1 MLNYLLYY
9 QLINTHHI
17 TSKTLTGI
25 KVSHAVSLQ
34 VASLARST
42 LNTMVVGD
50 LSQTTPVQITHVF
63 FLLCCRTQIGCVEQ
77 HKNEEKENVCNLY

>member
-42 LNTMVVGD
+42 LNAFGCGD
-50 LSQTTPVQITHVF
+50 PSQTIYTSTNYAC
-63 FLLCCRTQIGCVEQ
+63 FLRVVLLYTNWMCRTTQKRRKRV
-77 HKNEEKENVCNLY
+77 